1 MAAIRKC
8 DDHGY
13 FASDERSSDA
23 GCPVCSNDGTVVFG
37 SNRRTRLS
45 KFLSGALRHSRFE

>member
-45 KFLSGALRHSRFE
+45 KFLSGALRHFRFE